1 MVNNFFYS
9 VDRYKRKRPMFFV
22 AEIYKNFEKMEK
34 FEKNRKNLEK
44 LEKFKHNNNYN
55 IIVILLSY
63 YTKNK

>member
-44 LEKFKHNNNYN
+44 LDKFGK
-55 IIVILLSY
+55 IGKI
-63 YTKNK
+63 